1 MRPFRAPFQ
10 MHMRSTPEEVI
21 SLETDTTPRGVSA
34 LRSFDIP
41 SLSLTVS
48 ISIII
53 PKKPL
58 LDQSESFESTP

>member
-1 MRPFRAPFQ
+1 MRMQ
-10 MHMRSTPEEVI
+10 STPEGVI
-21 SLETDTTPRGVSA
+21 FRETDNAPGGVSA

-48 ISIII
+48 ISVII